1 MSTAIE
7 LADEL
12 SHDYCSCL
20 ADYKSRG
27 MTDPECESCG
37 TKDLRHRAAAEL
49 RRLAVEADTLR
60 ADADECDALRA
71 KLADTLTRT
80 AEALKGPPPPLH
92 AWGWHDLPEI
102 AEALRAERDSVL
114 SDWNALVSA
123 LGSPTNGGAV
133 GHARA
138 LRAEVQSLTDDR
150 DSWEQQASARTADAV
165 KLAGERDLAR
175 KEWAAACKCL
185 SAANAEVNRLTR
197 ERASQREAD
206 LEVQRETAEHNRALQ
221 REVERLR
228 SGEPLSLL
236 SAIIAEL
243 DDEPPHGPGHSHSKA
258 GVWDCDNQPALA
270 GKPCDWCATWDKA
283 RTLVAEATKEQQENA
298 S

>member
-1 MSTAIE
+1 MSIAIE

-12 SHDYCSCL
+12 SLDYCSCL

-27 MTDPECESCG
+27 MTDPECESCS

-49 RRLAVEADTLR
+49 RRLAVEAETLR
-60 ADADECDALRA
+60 VDADECDALRA

-102 AEALRAERDSVL
+102 ASKLRTDLAESAESLTNVRAQRDAARADWNTLRAK
-114 SDWNALVSA
+114 
-123 LGSPTNGGAV
+123 
-133 GHARA
+133 
-138 LRAEVQSLTDDR
+138 VQSLTDDR

-185 SAANAEVNRLTR
+185 SAANAEGERLEAR
-197 ERASQREAD
+197 LIEAAAQRVE
-206 LEVQRETAEHNRALQ
+206 LQ
-221 REVERLR
+221 CEIGRLR
-228 SGEPLSLL
+228 SG
-236 SAIIAEL
+236 
-243 DDEPPHGPGHSHSKA
+243 
-258 GVWDCDNQPALA
+258 V
-270 GKPCDWCATWDKA
+270 GK
-283 RTLVAEATKEQQENA
+283 
-298 S
+298 